1 MGVKKTAVALE
12 PIEKLIVTVRGL
24 RVILAED
31 LGRIY
36 GVPTKVLN
44 QAVKRNLRKFP
55 GDFLFRLTWKEA
67 ERVVRSRS
75 QVVTL
80 KRGANVK
87 YQPYA
92 FTEHG
97 AIMAATVLKSKRAV
111 EMSLF
116 VVRAFIRMRNILTN
130 NKELAKKLLLLEREL
145 KGRLNV
151 HETAIVGILQRIMR
165 LIDPPSLPEPP
176 PKQKIGFRVGEPT
189 AKYLIIRRKP

>member
-12 PIEKLIVTVRGL
+12 PIEKLVVTVRGL

-55 GDFLFRLTWKEA
+55 GDFIFRLTWKEA

-87 YQPYA
+87 YLPYA

-130 NKELAKKLLLLEREL
+130 NKELAKKLLLL
-145 KGRLNV
+145 
-151 HETAIVGILQRIMR
+151 
-165 LIDPPSLPEPP
+165 
-176 PKQKIGFRVGEPT
+176 
-189 AKYLIIRRKP
+189 